1 MKVKILKDCIEITDC
16 QNLIWIPENRMT
28 ELVRAC
34 VEYKREQKRKKK
46 HPEKYP
52 RRQVWGV

>member
-1 MKVKILKDCIEITDC
+1 MQIKMLKDCIQITDMDTI
-16 QNLIWIPENRMT
+16 IWIHESKIT

-52 RRQVWGV
+52 RRQTWGV